1 MENALPYDVV
11 AEDAVLG
18 SVIANTGEYEA
29 VARYFTDDNVFYQ
42 RRAKLLW
49 NKLKKMIRER
59 QAIDTLTI
67 CMSVTKDDIDKGLS
81 KHYITGCTS
90 ETCVK
95 GMTEYYAN
103 KLYEKY
109 LLRKIIV
116 KADDIKKNAQDN
128 KSDIYMTISETHSIL
143 SEILNIRPSMA
154 TDINDVIAETVDSVK
169 NKTSKLIKTGY
180 GKLDAFSGGLTRGEI
195 TIIGGRPGHGKT
207 TVMINMLAN
216 VLKEG
221 HKAIFFS
228 RELPNSELVKKI
240 VCLESG
246 KLDYGQVRK
255 NIWTNDSLKHFD
267 EALSFVRDK
276 YSSDKFLMF
285 DNVRDFAASSSEVKR
300 FKPDIIFD
308 DYIQLIA
315 CDSREDQRR
324 LQIEKLV
331 NDYKWLA
338 KETDAVVVLAS
349 QLNRMIERAG
359 IRGKALMPQLSDLA
373 ESGAI
378 EQVAENVFFSYYD
391 YKVRGEAG
399 KGKNVL
405 TISAGKVRYGDSGDV
420 DLAYEGNK
428 CKIYN
433 DIGEV
438 IDVKAA
444 QSLQENQNAK
454 QLEIHR
460 N

>member
-1 MENALPYDVV
+1 MENSLPYDIV

-18 SVIANTGEYEA
+18 SVIANPGEYET
-29 VARYFTDDNVFYQ
+29 VARYFSDDNVFYQ

-59 QAIDTLTI
+59 QTVDTLTV
-67 CMSVTKDDIDKGLS
+67 CMAITKEDIDKGLT

-154 TDINDVIAETVDSVK
+154 TDINDVIAETVDSIK
-169 NKTSKLIKTGY
+169 NKTSKLITTGY
-180 GKLDAFSGGLTRGEI
+180 GKLNAFSGGLTRGEI

-216 VLKEG
+216 ILKDG

-255 NIWTNDSLKHFD
+255 NVWTNTSLKHFE
-267 EALSFVRDK
+267 EALSFVRSK

-285 DNVRDFAASSSEVKR
+285 DNVRDFAASSSEVKK

-331 NDYKWLA
+331 NDYKWLG

-359 IRGKALMPQLSDLA
+359 VRGKALMPQLSDLA

-399 KGKNVL
+399 KGKNTL

-420 DLAYEGNK
+420 DLVYEGNR

-433 DIGEV
+433 DSGEA
-438 IDVKAA
+438 IDEKAA
-444 QSLQENQNAK
+444 TKLQENKKAK

-460 N
+460 D